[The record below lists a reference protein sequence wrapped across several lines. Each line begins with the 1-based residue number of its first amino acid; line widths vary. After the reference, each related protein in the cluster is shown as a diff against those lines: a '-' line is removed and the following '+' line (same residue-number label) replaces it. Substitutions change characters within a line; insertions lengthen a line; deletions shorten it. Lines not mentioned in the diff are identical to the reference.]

1 MTVTFH
7 VGRSGSGKSEWMTK
21 HVIEELK
28 RDPSGPTIYM
38 LVPDQMS
45 FEMERKM
52 AMTDGLNGS
61 TRIQVLS
68 MRRLAFLMMRD
79 RGVAT
84 EQFLDQTGTHL
95 LLRRVVEMNEE
106 RLTLFRRTMNQFGF
120 YEELNQ
126 LITLLKRGLVDP
138 EQLLRL
144 SEQDQHRSL
153 KLQDLSI
160 LYEGFLMMT
169 EGKSLHAEDYFNV
182 LLQLLPDIDLT
193 GTQFY
198 VDGFNEFSE
207 QELAVL
213 VALAEKAPLDVLL
226 TIDPDSLYRP
236 HPSFG
241 PTQRTLMRFKELLAE
256 RGLSS
261 NDHPHTGSPR
271 FQHPSL
277 AYLEATFGQ
286 VTAAPYTRP
295 DSNVVL
301 NAAVDR
307 SVEVEA
313 AVREVVRLVREEG
326 FRYRDIAFV
335 SRSLEEYG
343 DLATQALR
351 KMQLPFFLDE
361 RQPMLDHPVV
371 ELLKATIEIA
381 IRGYRE
387 EPVFRALK
395 TELILLDAEHRRTS
409 VDRLE
414 AFVIERGIKHYHWHE
429 DWYLR
434 RRAEEEARL
443 TGEELDLET
452 ALNRYRQTVVDT
464 FDPLLADLK
473 AAKTMQA
480 YTHAIYAFL
489 ERVDVAS
496 CLAYWREEALEESR
510 LLEAREHTQVWD
522 AVLHLLEQLEAA
534 APDETLSTELFLQMM
549 DTGLDSL
556 RYALVPPSLDQL
568 TVTDYVRGR
577 LIDKKVVF
585 LLGANEDQ
593 IPLVATQS
601 KLLTDQDLDFM
612 HDNGVRAGKATEHLF
627 DDETYYLY
635 KALTAP
641 SHRVFVSYALVDRAG
656 KAIQP
661 ASFISDLK
669 ARLSGGKVVTTHFAE
684 AGEHRP
690 SDQLSFITNVNQTAA
705 VTALELQRLSRHY
718 PIQDTWF
725 TVYNELLK
733 HPEGRERIRLLT
745 SALFYQ
751 NVPQPLPE
759 DVAKSLYT
767 NSIRASVSRL
777 ETFQACPFRHFASY
791 GLRLKERRLYRLEA
805 PDIGNLYHRTIEHM
819 SQTVK
824 MDGKEW
830 RDVSR
835 DECSSLAEAAVEL
848 VTPEIQNA
856 ILMSSNRYGYLK
868 KKLTDVVSKTAEV
881 LIEQS
886 KRDGFDP
893 VAFELA
899 FGSGNFPPVS
909 FTLSNGATCELVG
922 RIDRVDT
929 ASVHDQL
936 YVRIVDYKSSKRE
949 IDFAEIYYGL
959 AMQMLIYLKVLIEQ
973 ANAWTQE
980 NVAPA
985 AALYFHVHRPLVAPA
1000 ETDTDTE
1007 RKVLESYQMQG
1018 LLVDD
1023 PAILEAMD
1031 RTAKLDQKK
1040 SIVIPVKYKK
1050 DGTIDANT
1058 TKKVVSPPQLEQL
1071 MDHALNLAEASAEA
1085 MYNGEIG
1092 VEPYEYKER
1101 RPCQTCPFQ
1110 SVCHFDE
1117 ALSNEPRQLKKLEK
1131 DDVLSR
1137 LGGDVDEVDE

>member
-7 VGRSGSGKSEWMTK
+7 VGRSGSGKSEWMIGRI
-21 HVIEELK
+21 IEELK
-28 RDPSGPTIYM
+28 RDPSGPTIYL

-52 AMTDGLNGS
+52 AMTDGLTGS
-61 TRIQVLS
+61 TRVQVLS

-79 RGVAT
+79 HGIST

-106 RLTLFRRTMNQFGF
+106 RLTLFRRTMNQYGF
-120 YEELNQ
+120 YEELND
-126 LITLLKRGLVDP
+126 LITMLKRGLVDP

-144 SEQDQHRSL
+144 SEQDKHRAL

-160 LYEGFLMMT
+160 LYEGFLSMT
-169 EGKSLHAEDYFNV
+169 SGKALHAEDYFNV
-182 LLQLLPDIDLT
+182 MLELLPEVDLA
-193 GTQFY
+193 GTEFY

-213 VALAEKAPLDVLL
+213 TALAEKAPLSVLL

-236 HPSFG
+236 HPLFG
-241 PTQRTLMRFKELLAE
+241 PTQRTIMRFKELLAE
-256 RGLSS
+256 RQISS
-261 NDHPHTGSPR
+261 TDVPHDGVRR
-271 FQHPSL
+271 FTHASL

-286 VTAAPYTRP
+286 VAAAPYTREE
-295 DSNVVL
+295 NHVTL
-301 NAAVDR
+301 EAAVDR

-313 AVREVVRLVREEG
+313 AVREVMRLVREEN

-343 DLATQALR
+343 DLASQALQ
-351 KMQLPFFLDE
+351 KAALPFFLDE

-371 ELLKATIEIA
+371 ELLKATIEVA
-381 IRGYRE
+381 LRGYRE

-414 AFVIERGIKHYHWHE
+414 AFVIERGVKHYHWHD
-429 DWYLR
+429 DWQLK
-434 RRAEEEARL
+434 RRAEDEAKL
-443 TGEELDLET
+443 TGEELDLE
-452 ALNRYRQTVVDT
+452 ASLNRYRQTVVET
-464 FDPLLADLK
+464 FDPLLDDLK

-480 YTHAIYAFL
+480 YTHAIYHFL
-489 ERVDVAS
+489 ERIDVAS
-496 CLAYWREEALEESR
+496 CLAYWREEALEEAR

-534 APDETLSTELFLQMM
+534 APEETLSTELFLQMM

-601 KLLTDQDLDFM
+601 KLLTDHDLDFM
-612 HDNGVRAGKATEHLF
+612 HENGVRAGKATEHLF

-641 SHRVFVSYALVDRAG
+641 SHRLYVSYALVDRSG

-661 ASFISDLK
+661 AGFVADLK
-669 ARLSGGKVVTTHFAE
+669 VKLLNGKPVKTHFAE

-690 SDQLSFITNVNQTAA
+690 AEQLRFITNVNQTAA

-725 TVYNELLK
+725 AVYNELLR

-751 NVPQPLPE
+751 NVPDPLSK

-830 RDVSR
+830 RDVNR
-835 DECSSLAEAAVEL
+835 DECAALAESAVEL
-848 VTPEIQNA
+848 VTPEIQHA

-893 VAFELA
+893 IAFELA

-929 ASVHDQL
+929 AQVHDQL
-936 YVRIVDYKSSKRE
+936 YVRIVDYKSSKRD

-973 ANAWTQE
+973 ADAWTKE

-985 AALYFHVHRPLVAPA
+985 AALYFHVHRPLVTPA
-1000 ETDTDTE
+1000 ETDAETE

-1023 PAILEAMD
+1023 PEVLGVMD
-1031 RTAKLDQKK
+1031 RTAKGDTKK

-1050 DGTIDANT
+1050 DGTIDSNT
-1058 TKKVVSPPQLEQL
+1058 AKKVVTPPQLEQL
-1071 MDHALNLAEASAEA
+1071 MDHAIDVAETSAEA
-1085 MYNGEIG
+1085 MYDGAIG

-1101 RPCQTCPFQ
+1101 RPCQTCPYQ

-1117 ALSNEPRQLKKLEK
+1117 ALANAPRQLKKLEK

-1137 LGGDVDEVDE
+1137 LGGDASEVDE

>member
-7 VGRSGSGKSEWMTK
+7 VGRSGSGKSEGMMT
-21 HVIEELK
+21 HIAQELK
-28 RDPSGPTIYM
+28 RDPSGPTIYI
-38 LVPDQMS
+38 LVPDQIS

-52 AMTDGLNGS
+52 ALTDGLRGS

-68 MRRLAFLMMRD
+68 MRRLAFLIMRD
-79 RGVAT
+79 HGVST

-126 LITLLKRGLVDP
+126 LITILKRGLVDP

-144 SEQDQHRSL
+144 SERDQHRAL

-160 LYEGFLMMT
+160 LYEGFLKMT
-169 EGKSLHAEDYFNV
+169 EGKALHAEDYFNV
-182 LLQLLPDIDLT
+182 LLQLLPEVDLS
-193 GTQFY
+193 GSQFY

-213 VALAEKAPLDVLL
+213 VALAEKAPMDILL
-226 TIDPDSLYRP
+226 TVDPDSLYRP
-236 HPSFG
+236 HPLFG
-241 PTQRTLMRFKELLAE
+241 PTQRTLMRFKELLSE
-256 RGLSS
+256 RQISS
-261 NDHPHTGSPR
+261 NDQLHFGAKR
-271 FQHPSL
+271 YMHPSL
-277 AYLEATFGQ
+277 TYLEATFGQ
-286 VTAAPYTRP
+286 VNAEPYAQKQ
-295 DSNVVL
+295 NHVQL

-307 SVEVEA
+307 TVEVEA
-313 AVREVVRLVREEG
+313 AVREVTRLVREEG
-326 FRYRDIAFV
+326 FRYRDIAFI

-343 DLATQALR
+343 DLSSQALQ
-351 KMQLPFFLDE
+351 KMNLPFFLDE

-371 ELLKATIEIA
+371 ELLKATIEVA
-381 IRGYRE
+381 LRGYRE

-395 TELILLDAEHRRTS
+395 TELILLDPEHRRTS

-429 DWYLR
+429 EWQLK
-434 RRAEEEARL
+434 RRAEEEAKL

-452 ALNRYRQTVVDT
+452 SLNTYRQTVIDT
-464 FDPLLADLK
+464 FDPLLTDLK
-473 AAKTMQA
+473 AAKTMKA
-480 YTHAIYAFL
+480 YTHAMYAFL

-496 CLAYWREEALEESR
+496 CLAYWREEALEEAH
-510 LLEAREHTQVWD
+510 LLEAREHTQVWE
-522 AVLHLLEQLEAA
+522 AVLHLLEQLEVA
-534 APDETLSTELFLQMM
+534 APEERLSTELFLQMM

-577 LIDKKVVF
+577 LVDKKVVF

-593 IPLVATQS
+593 IPLVTKQS
-601 KLLTDQDLDFM
+601 KLLTDQDMDFM
-612 HDNGVRAGKATEHLF
+612 HEHGVRAGKATEHLF

-635 KALTAP
+635 KALTA
-641 SHRVFVSYALVDRAG
+641 SSDRLYISYALVDRSG
-656 KAIQP
+656 KAVQP
-661 ASFISDLK
+661 AGFVADIK
-669 ARLSGGKVVTTHFAE
+669 TRLHGGKAVKTHFAE

-690 SDQLSFITNVNQTAA
+690 KDQLSFITNVNQTAA

-751 NVPQPLPE
+751 NVPEPLPE

-777 ETFQACPFRHFASY
+777 ETFQACPFRHFARY
-791 GLRLKERRLYRLEA
+791 GLKLKERRLYRLEA

-824 MDGKEW
+824 MEGKEW
-830 RDVSR
+830 RDVR
-835 DECSSLAEAAVEL
+835 QEDCEALAKSAVEL
-848 VTPEIQNA
+848 VTPEIQNS

-899 FGSGNFPPVS
+899 FGSGEFPPMS

-929 ASVHDQL
+929 ASIQDQL
-936 YVRIVDYKSSKRE
+936 YIRIVDYKSSKRE

-973 ANAWTQE
+973 ASSWTEE

-985 AALYFHVHRPLVAPA
+985 AALYFHVHRPLVTPA
-1000 ETDTDTE
+1000 ENDADTE

-1023 PAILEAMD
+1023 PAVLEVMD
-1031 RTAKLDQKK
+1031 HAAKQEQKK

-1050 DGTIDANT
+1050 DGTLDSNT
-1058 TKKVVSPPQLEQL
+1058 SKKVVSPPQLDQL
-1071 MDHALNLAEASAEA
+1071 MDHALDIAHSSAEA
-1085 MYNGEIG
+1085 IYEGEIG

-1101 RPCQTCPFQ
+1101 RPCQTCPYQ

-1117 ALSNEPRQLKKLEK
+1117 ALANEPRQLKKLDKE
-1131 DDVLSR
+1131 DVLSK
-1137 LGGDVDEVDE
+1137 LGGDADELDD

>member
-7 VGRSGSGKSEWMTK
+7 VGRSGTGKSEQMI
-21 HVIEELK
+21 HEVIQELK
-28 RDPSGPTIYM
+28 QNPSGPTIYM
-38 LVPDQMS
+38 IVPDQMS
-45 FEMERKM
+45 FEMEKKM
-52 AMTDGLNGS
+52 ATVDGLHGS

-79 RGVAT
+79 AGVAT
-84 EQFLDQTGTHL
+84 DQFLDQTGTHL
-95 LLRRVVEMNEE
+95 LLRRVVEMSEE

-126 LITLLKRGLVDP
+126 LISMLKRGLVEP
-138 EQLLRL
+138 EHLLRL
-144 SEQDQHRSL
+144 SEQAQHRAL

-160 LYEGFLMMT
+160 IYEGFLKMT

-182 LLQLLPDIDLT
+182 MLQIIPETDLT
-193 GTQFY
+193 DVRVY

-213 VALAEKAPLDVLL
+213 VALAEKVDVDVLL
-226 TIDPDSLYRP
+226 TIDPVSLYRLNP
-236 HPSFG
+236 LFG

-256 RGLSS
+256 RQIPSRDELY
-261 NDHPHTGSPR
+261 DTVYR
-271 FQHPSL
+271 YTHPSL
-277 AYLEATFGQ
+277 RYLEATFDQ
-286 VTAAPYTRP
+286 LTAEPYTGSENRI
-295 DSNVVL
+295 DL
-301 NAAVDR
+301 HAAVDR
-307 SVEVEA
+307 TVEVEA
-313 AVREVVRLVREEG
+313 AVREVIRLTREEG
-326 FRYRDIAFV
+326 YRYRDIALV
-335 SRSLEEYG
+335 SRSLDEYG
-343 DLATQALR
+343 DLASQELQ
-351 KMQLPFFLDE
+351 KMGLPYFLDE
-361 RQPMLDHPVV
+361 RQPMLDHPLV

-381 IRGYRE
+381 LRGYRE
-387 EPVFRALK
+387 ESVFRALK
-395 TELILLDAEHRRTS
+395 TELVVLDPVHRRTS

-414 AFVIERGIKHYHWHE
+414 AFVIERGIKHYHWHDE
-429 DWYLR
+429 WQLR
-434 RRAEEEARL
+434 RRSGEEARL
-443 TGEELDLET
+443 TSEELDIE
-452 ALNRYRQTVVDT
+452 AELNRSRERVIET
-464 FDPLLADLK
+464 FDPLLSDLK
-473 AAKTMQA
+473 QAKTMQA
-480 YTHAIYAFL
+480 YTHAMYAFL
-489 ERVDVAS
+489 ERVGVSD
-496 CLAYWREEALEESR
+496 CLTHWRDEAIEEAE

-534 APDETLSTELFLQMM
+534 APEETLSTDLFLQMM

-556 RYALVPPSLDQL
+556 RYALIPPSLDQL
-568 TVTDYVRGR
+568 TITDYVRGR

-593 IPLVATQS
+593 IPLVTTQS

-612 HDNGVRAGKATEHLF
+612 HENGLRAGKATEYLF

-635 KALTAP
+635 KAVTAP
-641 SHRVFVSYALVDRAG
+641 SDRLYISYALIDRTG
-656 KAIQP
+656 KAVQP
-661 ASFISDLK
+661 ARFIADLK
-669 ARLSGGKVVTTHFAE
+669 ARLHQNVIKTHFAE

-690 SDQLSFITNVNQTAA
+690 RDQFAFLTNVNQTAA

-718 PIQDTWF
+718 PIQDMWF
-725 TVYNELLK
+725 AVYNELLK
-733 HPEGRERIRLLT
+733 HPDGRERLQLLT

-751 NVPQPLPE
+751 NIPE
-759 DVAKSLYT
+759 ALDDRVAKSLYT
-767 NSIRASVSRL
+767 PAIQASVSRL
-777 ETFQACPFRHFASY
+777 ETFQACPFKHFASY

-824 MDGKEW
+824 MEGKEW
-830 RDVSR
+830 RDVAP
-835 DECSSLAEAAVEL
+835 DECSNLAEQAVEL
-848 VTPEIQNA
+848 VTPEIQHA
-856 ILMSSNRYGYLK
+856 ILMSSNRYAYLK

-893 VAFELA
+893 EAFELA
-899 FGSGNFPPVS
+899 FGSGQIPPVS

-929 ASVHDQL
+929 AMVHDQL

-949 IDFAEIYYGL
+949 VDFAEIYYGL

-973 ANAWTQE
+973 AEVWTKE

-985 AALYFHVHRPLVAPA
+985 AALYFHVHRPLVPPA
-1000 ETDTDTE
+1000 SSEEET
-1007 RKVLESYQMQG
+1007 RQKVLESYQMQG

-1023 PAILEAMD
+1023 PEILEMMD
-1031 RTAKLDQKK
+1031 RSAKGSSKK

-1050 DGTIDANT
+1050 DGTPDANT
-1058 TKKVVSPPQLEQL
+1058 LKKIVTPPQLEQL
-1071 MDHALNLAEASAEA
+1071 MDHAFDVVKASAEE
-1085 MYNGEIG
+1085 MYKGKID

-1101 RPCQTCPFQ
+1101 RPCQTCPYQ

-1117 ALSNEPRQLKKLEK
+1117 ALSNAPRKLKKLEK
-1131 DDVLSR
+1131 EEVFQE
-1137 LGGDVDEVDE
+1137 LGGDDREMDE

>member
-7 VGRSGSGKSEWMTK
+7 VGRSGSGKSETMMRHIIK
-21 HVIEELK
+21 ELK
-28 RDPSGPTIYM
+28 RDPSGPTIYL

-52 AMTDGLNGS
+52 AMTDGLTGS
-61 TRIQVLS
+61 TRVQVLS
-68 MRRLAFLMMRD
+68 MRRLAFLLMRD
-79 RGVAT
+79 HGIST

-106 RLTLFRRTMNQFGF
+106 RLTLFRRTMNQYGF
-120 YEELNQ
+120 YEELNT
-126 LITLLKRGLVDP
+126 LITMLKRGLVDP

-144 SEQDQHRSL
+144 SEQDPHRAL

-160 LYEGFLMMT
+160 LYEGFMAMT
-169 EGKSLHAEDYFNV
+169 AGKALHAEDYFNV
-182 LLQLLPDIDLT
+182 MLELLPEVDLT

-213 VALAEKAPLDVLL
+213 VAIAEKAPLSVLL
-226 TIDPDSLYRP
+226 TIDPDTLYRP
-236 HPSFG
+236 NPLFG
-241 PTQRTLMRFKELLAE
+241 PTQRTLMRFKE
-256 RGLSS
+256 RLSES
-261 NDHPHTGSPR
+261 RISSTDVPHDGAKR
-271 FQHPSL
+271 FTHPSL

-286 VTAAPYTRP
+286 MTAAPYTRETNHV
-295 DSNVVL
+295 SL
-301 NAAVDR
+301 EAAVDR
-307 SVEVEA
+307 TVEVEA
-313 AVREVVRLVREEG
+313 AVREVMRLVREDG
-326 FRYRDIAFV
+326 YRYRDIAFV
-335 SRSLEEYG
+335 SRSLEAYG
-343 DLATQALR
+343 DLASQALQ
-351 KMQLPFFLDE
+351 KAALPFFLDE

-371 ELLKATIEIA
+371 ELLKATVDIA
-381 IRGYRE
+381 LRGYRE

-395 TELILLDAEHRRTS
+395 TELVLLDAEHRRTS

-414 AFVIERGIKHYHWHE
+414 AFVIERGIKHYHWHDE
-429 DWYLR
+429 WQLK
-434 RRAEEEARL
+434 RRAEDEAKL

-480 YTHAIYAFL
+480 YTHAIYHFL
-489 ERVDVAS
+489 ERIDVAA
-496 CLAYWREEALEESR
+496 CLSYWRDEALEDAR

-534 APDETLSTELFLQMM
+534 APEETLSTELFLQMM

-577 LIDKKVVF
+577 LIDKKVIF

-601 KLLTDQDLDFM
+601 KLLTDHDLDFM
-612 HDNGVRAGKATEHLF
+612 HEHGVRAGKATEHLF
-627 DDETYYLY
+627 DDETYYVY

-641 SHRVFVSYALVDRAG
+641 SHRLYVSYALVDRSG

-661 ASFISDLK
+661 AGFVADIK
-669 ARLSGGKVVTTHFAE
+669 TRLLNGAVVKTHFAE

-690 SDQLSFITNVNQTAA
+690 ADQLRFITNVNQTAA

-725 TVYNELLK
+725 AVYNELLK
-733 HPEGRERIRLLT
+733 HPEGRARIRLLT

-751 NVPQPLPE
+751 NVPEPLSK

-791 GLRLKERRLYRLEA
+791 GLRLRERRLYRLEA

-830 RDVSR
+830 RDV
-835 DECSSLAEAAVEL
+835 DQAECVTLAESAVEL
-848 VTPEIQNA
+848 VTPEIQHA

-868 KKLTDVVSKTAEV
+868 KKLTDVVTKTAEV

-929 ASVHDQL
+929 AQVHDQL
-936 YVRIVDYKSSKRE
+936 YVRIVDYKSSKRD

-973 ANAWTQE
+973 ADAWTKE

-985 AALYFHVHRPLVAPA
+985 AALYFHVHRPLVTPGGTEA
-1000 ETDTDTE
+1000 DTA

-1023 PAILEAMD
+1023 PEVLDMMD
-1031 RTAKLDQKK
+1031 RTAKAEAKK

-1058 TKKVVSPPQLEQL
+1058 VKKVVTPPQLEQL
-1071 MDHALNLAEASAEA
+1071 MDHAIDIAEASAEA
-1085 MYNGEIG
+1085 MYDGTIG

-1101 RPCQTCPFQ
+1101 RPCQTCPYQ

-1117 ALSNEPRQLKKLEK
+1117 ALANEPRQLKKLEK
-1131 DDVLSR
+1131 NDVLSR
-1137 LGGDVDEVDE
+1137 LGGDADEVDE

>member
-7 VGRSGSGKSEWMTK
+7 VGRSGTGKSEQMMQE
-21 HVIEELK
+21 VIKELK

-38 LVPDQMS
+38 IVPDQMS

-52 AMTDGLNGS
+52 AMVDGLHGS

-79 RGVAT
+79 AGVAT

-126 LITLLKRGLVDP
+126 LITILKRGLVEP
-138 EQLLRL
+138 EHLLRL
-144 SEQDQHRSL
+144 SEQAQHRAL

-160 LYEGFLMMT
+160 IYEGFLKQT

-182 LLQLLPDIDLT
+182 LLKLLPEIDLS
-193 GTQFY
+193 GVSIY

-213 VALAEKAPLDVLL
+213 VALAEKVPLEVLL
-226 TIDPDSLYRP
+226 TVDPNSLYRP
-236 HPSFG
+236 DSLFG
-241 PTQRTLMRFKELLAE
+241 PTQRTLMRFKELLSE
-256 RGLSS
+256 RQLSS
-261 NDHPHTGSPR
+261 RDRLYHQVER
-271 FQHPSL
+271 FNHPSL
-277 AYLEATFGQ
+277 SYLEATFDK
-286 VTAAPYTRP
+286 VTAEPYISQENRV
-295 DSNVVL
+295 DL
-301 NAAVDR
+301 HAAVDR
-307 SVEVEA
+307 TVEVEA
-313 AVREVVRLVREEG
+313 AIREVIRLIREEG
-326 FRYRDIAFV
+326 YRYRDIAFI

-343 DLATQALR
+343 DLAAQALQ
-351 KMQLPFFLDE
+351 KMELPYFLDE
-361 RQPMLDHPVV
+361 RQPMLDHPLV
-371 ELLKATIEIA
+371 ELLKATVEIA
-381 IRGYRE
+381 LHGYRE
-387 EPVFRALK
+387 EAVFRALK
-395 TELILLDAEHRRTS
+395 TELVILDEHHRRTS

-414 AFVIERGIKHYHWHE
+414 AFVIERGIKHYHWHDE
-429 DWYLR
+429 WQLR
-434 RRAEEEARL
+434 RRSGEEARL
-443 TGEELDLET
+443 TSEELDVEA
-452 ALNRYRQTVVDT
+452 ALNAYRQHVVDT
-464 FDPLLADLK
+464 FDPLLSDLK
-473 AAKTMQA
+473 EAKTMQA
-480 YTHAIYAFL
+480 YTHAFYSFL
-489 ERVDVAS
+489 ERVGVAD
-496 CLAYWREEALEESR
+496 CLTYWRDEAIEDAQ

-534 APDETLSTELFLQMM
+534 APEEKLSTELFLQMM

-556 RYALVPPSLDQL
+556 RYALIPPSLDQL

-593 IPLVATQS
+593 IPLVTNQS

-612 HDNGVRAGKATEHLF
+612 HENGLRAGKATEHLF

-635 KALTAP
+635 KAVTAP
-641 SHRVFVSYALVDRAG
+641 SDRLYISYALVDRTG

-661 ASFISDLK
+661 AAFIADMK
-669 ARLSGGKVVTTHFAE
+669 ARLHQGNIIKTHFAE
-684 AGEHRP
+684 AGEQRP
-690 SDQLSFITNVNQTAA
+690 KDQFTFITNVNQTAA
-705 VTALELQRLSRHY
+705 VIALELQRLSRHY
-718 PIQDTWF
+718 PIQDMWF
-725 TVYNELLK
+725 AVYNELLK
-733 HPEGRERIRLLT
+733 HPDGRERLQLLT

-751 NVPQPLPE
+751 NIPKSLSD

-767 NSIRASVSRL
+767 PSIRASVSRL
-777 ETFQACPFRHFASY
+777 ETFQACPFKHFASY

-830 RDVSR
+830 RDVAQ
-835 DECSSLAEAAVEL
+835 DECANLAEQAVEL
-848 VTPEIQNA
+848 VTPEIQHA
-856 ILMSSNRYGYLK
+856 ILMSSNRYAYLK

-893 VAFELA
+893 QAFELA
-899 FGSGNFPPVS
+899 FGTGQFPPVS

-929 ASVHDQL
+929 AMVHDQL

-949 IDFAEIYYGL
+949 VDFAEIYYGL

-973 ANAWTQE
+973 ADAWTKE

-985 AALYFHVHRPLVAPA
+985 AALYFHVHRPLVPPA
-1000 ETDTDTE
+1000 DSNEETR

-1018 LLVDD
+1018 LLVND
-1023 PAILEAMD
+1023 PDILEMMD
-1031 RTAKLDQKK
+1031 SSAKGTSNK

-1050 DGTIDANT
+1050 DGTPDANT
-1058 TKKVVSPPQLEQL
+1058 LKKIVTAPQLEQL
-1071 MDHALNLAEASAEA
+1071 MEHAFDVAKESAEA
-1085 MYNGEIG
+1085 MYDGKID

-1101 RPCQTCPFQ
+1101 RPCQTCPYQ

-1117 ALSNEPRQLKKLEK
+1117 ALSNEPRKLKKLEK
-1131 DDVLSR
+1131 DEVLFE
-1137 LGGDVDEVDE
+1137 LGGDEREVDE

>member
-1 MTVTFH
+1 MTVTFY
-7 VGRSGSGKSEWMTK
+7 VGRSGSGKSERMINR
-21 HVIEELK
+21 VIQELK

-68 MRRLAFLMMRD
+68 MRRLAFLIMRD
-79 RGVAT
+79 HGVAT

-106 RLTLFRRTMNQFGF
+106 RLTLFRRTMNQYGF
-120 YEELNQ
+120 YEELNE
-126 LITLLKRGLVDP
+126 LITMLKRGLVKP

-144 SEQDQHRSL
+144 SEQDQHRAL

-160 LYEGFLMMT
+160 LYEGFLTMT
-169 EGKSLHAEDYFNV
+169 AGKTLHAEDYFKV
-182 LLQLLPDIDLT
+182 MLQLLPEVDLT
-193 GTQFY
+193 GTHFY

-226 TIDPDSLYRP
+226 TVDPDSLYRP
-236 HPSFG
+236 HPLFG
-241 PTQRTLMRFKELLAE
+241 PTQRTLMRFKELLSE
-256 RGLSS
+256 RQLSS
-261 NDHPHTGSPR
+261 TDELYHGVHR
-271 FQHPSL
+271 FKHPSL

-286 VTAAPYTRP
+286 VTATPYTRP
-295 DSNVVL
+295 ENQVAL

-307 SVEVEA
+307 TVEVAA
-313 AVREVVRLVREEG
+313 AVREVTRLVREDG
-326 FRYRDIAFV
+326 YRFRDIVFI

-343 DLATQALR
+343 DLASQALQ
-351 KMQLPFFLDE
+351 KMNLPFFLDE

-371 ELLKATIEIA
+371 ELLKATIEVA
-381 IRGYRE
+381 LRGYRE
-387 EPVFRALK
+387 EALFRALK
-395 TELILLDAEHRRTS
+395 TELIVLDREHRRTS

-414 AFVIERGIKHYHWHE
+414 AFVIERGIKHYHWHDE
-429 DWYLR
+429 WQLK
-434 RRAEEEARL
+434 RRAEDEAKL

-452 ALNRYRQTVVDT
+452 ALNAYRQTVVET

-489 ERVDVAS
+489 DRIDVSS
-496 CLAYWREEALEESR
+496 CLAHWREEALDASR
-510 LLEAREHTQVWD
+510 LIEAREHTQVWD

-534 APDETLSTELFLQMM
+534 APEETLSTELFLQMM

-577 LIDKKVVF
+577 LIDKKIVF

-601 KLLTDQDLDFM
+601 KLLTDHDMDFM
-612 HDNGVRAGKATEHLF
+612 HENGVRAGKATEHLF

-641 SHRVFVSYALVDRAG
+641 SDRLYVSYALVDRSG

-661 ASFISDLK
+661 ASFIADVK
-669 ARLSGGKVVTTHFAE
+669 ARLGNGKAIKTHFAE

-690 SDQLSFITNVNQTAA
+690 TDQLTFITNVNQTAA

-718 PIQDTWF
+718 PIQETWF

-751 NVPQPLPE
+751 NVPESLPE
-759 DVAKSLYT
+759 SVAKSLYT

-777 ETFQACPFRHFASY
+777 ETFQACPFRHFANY

-830 RDVSR
+830 RDVSP
-835 DECSSLAEAAVEL
+835 DQCASLAESAVEL

-929 ASVHDQL
+929 AQVHDQL

-973 ANAWTQE
+973 ADAWADGS
-980 NVAPA
+980 VAPA
-985 AALYFHVHRPLVAPA
+985 AALYFHVHRPLVTPA
-1000 ETDTDTE
+1000 ETDTETE

-1023 PAILEAMD
+1023 PAILEMMD
-1031 RTAKLDQKK
+1031 KTAKGDQKK

-1050 DGTIDANT
+1050 DGTLDANT

-1071 MDHALNLAEASAEA
+1071 MDHALDLAETSVEA
-1085 MYNGEIG
+1085 MYDGKIG

-1101 RPCQTCPFQ
+1101 RPCQTCPYQ

-1117 ALSNEPRQLKKLEK
+1117 ALANEPRQLKKLDKEE
-1131 DDVLSR
+1131 VLFK
-1137 LGGDVDEVDE
+1137 LGGDADEVDE

>member
-1 MTVTFH
+1 MSVTFH
-7 VGRSGSGKSEWMTK
+7 IGRSGSGKSTQMMRRVTET
-21 HVIEELK
+21 LK
-28 RDPSGPTIYM
+28 QDPSGPTIYM
-38 LVPDQMS
+38 IVPDQMS

-52 AMTDGLNGS
+52 ALIDEMNGS

-68 MRRLAFLMMRD
+68 MRRFAFLMMRD

-84 EQFLDQTGTHL
+84 DQFLDQTGTHL

-126 LITLLKRGLVDP
+126 LITMLKRGLVDP

-144 SEQDQHRSL
+144 SEQAEHRGL

-160 LYEGFLMMT
+160 IYEGFLHVT

-182 LLQLLPDIDLT
+182 LLSLLPDIDLS
-193 GTQFY
+193 GTHVY

-213 VALAEKAPLDVLL
+213 VALAEKAPIDVLL
-226 TIDPDSLYRP
+226 TVDPRSIDRP
-236 HPSFG
+236 QPLFG
-241 PTQRTLMRFKELLAE
+241 PTQRTLMRLKELLSEQRIDFSEQHYEDAV
-256 RGLSS
+256 
-261 NDHPHTGSPR
+261 R
-271 FQHPSL
+271 FRHPSL
-277 AYLEATFGQ
+277 TYLEATFGQ
-286 VTAAPYTRP
+286 LAAAPYEGA
-295 DSNVVL
+295 DSRVDL
-301 NAAVDR
+301 HAAVDR
-307 SVEVEA
+307 TVEVDA
-313 AVREVVRLVREEG
+313 AVREVIRLTREEG
-326 FRYRDIAFV
+326 YRYRDIALV
-335 SRSLEEYG
+335 TRSLDEYG
-343 DLATQALR
+343 DLATQSLQ
-351 KMQLPFFLDE
+351 KMNLPFFLDE
-361 RQPMLDHPVV
+361 RQPMLDHPLV
-371 ELLKATIEIA
+371 ELLKATLEIVL
-381 IRGYRE
+381 RGYRE
-387 EPVFRALK
+387 EAVFRALK
-395 TELILLDAEHRRTS
+395 TELLVLDPTHRRTS
-409 VDRLE
+409 IDRLE

-429 DWYLR
+429 TWQLK

-443 TGEELDLET
+443 TGEELDRET
-452 ALNRYRQTVVDT
+452 SLNASRQRVIDV
-464 FDPLLADLK
+464 FDPLLDELK
-473 AAKTMQA
+473 SARTMQQ
-480 YTHAIYAFL
+480 YTHAMYHFL
-489 ERVDVAS
+489 ERVGVSD
-496 CLAYWREEALEESR
+496 CLTHWRDEAMEEAQ

-534 APDETLSTELFLQMM
+534 APDETLSTELFVQMM

-577 LIDKKVVF
+577 LLDKRVVF
-585 LLGANEDQ
+585 LLGANEDL
-593 IPLVATQS
+593 IPLVTSQS

-612 HDNGVRAGKATEHLF
+612 HEAGLRAGKATEHLF
-627 DDETYYLY
+627 DDESYYLY
-635 KALTAP
+635 KAVTAP
-641 SHRVFVSYALVDRAG
+641 SHRLYVSYALVDRTG

-661 ASFISDLK
+661 AGFIADLK
-669 ARLSGGKVVTTHFAE
+669 ARLQQGRIIKTHFAE

-690 SDQLSFITNVNQTAA
+690 SDQLSFITNINQTAA

-718 PIQDTWF
+718 PIQDMWF
-725 TVYNELLK
+725 SVYNELLR
-733 HPEGRERIRLLT
+733 HPGGRERMQLLT

-751 NVPQPLPE
+751 NIPEPLPK

-767 NSIRASVSRL
+767 SQIRASVSRL
-777 ETFQACPFRHFASY
+777 ETFQACPFKHFASY

-824 MDGKEW
+824 MNGKEW
-830 RDVSR
+830 RDITPE
-835 DECSSLAEAAVEL
+835 ECGPLAEQAVEL
-848 VTPEIQNA
+848 VTPEIQHA
-856 ILMSSNRYGYLK
+856 ILMSSNRYAYLK
-868 KKLTDVVSKTAEV
+868 KKLTDVVGKTAEV

-893 VAFELA
+893 IAFEWA
-899 FGSGNFPPVS
+899 FGSGQFPPIS

-929 ASVHDQL
+929 ATIQDQL
-936 YVRIVDYKSSKRE
+936 YIRIVDYKSSKRDV
-949 IDFAEIYYGL
+949 DFAEIYYGL

-973 ANAWTQE
+973 AETWTNE
-980 NVAPA
+980 TVAPA
-985 AALYFHVHRPLVAPA
+985 AALYFHVHRPLVAPS
-1000 ETDTDTE
+1000 DTDEATR

-1018 LLVDD
+1018 LLIDD
-1023 PAILEAMD
+1023 PTILEVMD
-1031 RTAKLDQKK
+1031 HTVKGTSDK

-1050 DGTIDANT
+1050 DGTLDAFT
-1058 TKKVVSPPQLEQL
+1058 QKKIVSPTQLDQL
-1071 MDHALNLAEASAEA
+1071 MNHAFDVTKDSAEA
-1085 MYNGEIG
+1085 MYRGEID

-1110 SVCHFDE
+1110 GVCHFDE
-1117 ALSNEPRQLKKLEK
+1117 ALANEPRKLKKMEK
-1131 DDVLSR
+1131 DDVFSQ